1 MEEHGVTQNNE
12 KLMFAIGL
20 ICGLLI
26 FFIGAMIFCLAAGIK
41 PGKILAHS
49 NDLTDRATL
58 EKLAS
63 IRQSIDEEFYRTD
76 VEVDTLREGLYRGLV
91 DALDDPYSVYYTEEE
106 MGEIM
111 ESIEGVYEGIGAY
124 LMLAVDADY
133 PIITG
138 TIAGSPAEA
147 AGLQEND
154 VLVEV
159 EGEST
164 KGLDLSTVVSRVRG
178 EEGTVVELTI
188 LRDGKHMTVS
198 IERAKIESPTVE
210 TEDPVDGI
218 GYLRI
223 TEFDDVTPDQFSE
236 GIADLQAKGMQG
248 LLLDLRSNTGGNL
261 DAVCEIA
268 DELLPEGV
276 IVYTLD
282 RDGNREDFESDGER
296 SVDFPIVVLTNDYTA
311 SASEILAGAIRD
323 YGFGKLVGTT
333 TYGKGVVQRIYRLGD
348 GSALKLTVESYF
360 TPSGF
365 DLNGVGL
372 SPDVE
377 IEFDSDAYEKDKTDN
392 QRDEAARVLRQLMK
406 K

>member
-1 MEEHGVTQNNE
+1 MEEKEIRNNE
-12 KLMFAIGL
+12 KLMFVIGL
-20 ICGLLI
+20 MCGMLV
-26 FFIGAMIFCLAAGIK
+26 FFIGVMILCIVMGIH
-41 PGKILAHS
+41 PASLGRSGKG
-49 NDLTDRATL
+49 LTDRATL
-58 EKLAS
+58 EKITS
-63 IRQSIDEEFYRTD
+63 IRESIDQSFYRTD
-76 VEVDTLREGLYRGLV
+76 VEDDTLREGLYRGLV
-91 DALDDPYSVYYTEEE
+91 DALDDPYSVYYTEDE
-106 MGEIM
+106 MDEIM

-133 PIITG
+133 PVITG
-138 TIAGSPAEA
+138 TIAGSPAEE
-147 AGLQEND
+147 AGLLEND
-154 VLVEV
+154 VLAEV

-164 KGLDLSTVVSRVRG
+164 KGWDLSTVVSRVRG
-178 EEGTVVELTI
+178 EEGTVVDLTI
-188 LRDGKHMTVS
+188 LRNGNRIPVS
-198 IERAKIESPTVE
+198 IKRGKIESPTVE
-210 TEDPVDGI
+210 TEEPVNGI

-223 TEFDDVTPDQFSE
+223 TEFDDVTPDQFTE
-236 GIADLQAKGMQG
+236 GLAELKAKGMEG

-282 RDGNREDFESDGER
+282 RDGNREDYTSDGDRYEE
-296 SVDFPIVVLTNDYTA
+296 FPIVVLTNGYTA

-323 YGFGKLVGTT
+323 HGQGKLVGTT
-333 TYGKGVVQRIYRLGD
+333 TYGKGVVQRIYQLTD

-377 IEFDSDAYEKDKTDN
+377 IEFDDEAYEKDKTDN
-392 QRDEAARVLRQLMK
+392 QREKAEEILRQLMK
-406 K
+406 E

>member
-1 MEEHGVTQNNE
+1 MEERREPQNNE

-20 ICGLLI
+20 MCGMLI
-26 FFIGAMIFCLAAGIK
+26 FFIAAVIACIALGIR
-41 PGKILAHS
+41 PGRMLSRGKE
-49 NDLTDRATL
+49 LTDRATID
-58 EKLAS
+58 KITS
-63 IRQSIDEEFYRTD
+63 IRESIADNFYRTD
-76 VEVDTLREGLYRGLV
+76 VEEDALREGLYRGLV

-133 PIITG
+133 PVITG

-154 VLVEV
+154 VLAEV

-164 KGLDLSTVVSRVRG
+164 KGWDLSTVVSRVRG
-178 EEGTVVELTI
+178 EEGTVVNLTI
-188 LRDGKHMTVS
+188 LRNGKHIHVS

-223 TEFDDVTPDQFSE
+223 TEFDDVTPEQFSE
-236 GIADLQAKGMQG
+236 GIADLQAKGMRG

-276 IVYTLD
+276 VVYTLD
-282 RDGNREDFESDGER
+282 RDGNREDFYSDADR
-296 SVDFPIVVLTNDYTA
+296 YVDFPIVVLTNGYTA

-323 YGFGKLVGTT
+323 YGMGKLVGTT
-333 TYGKGVVQRIYRLGD
+333 TYGKGVV
-348 GSALKLTVESYF
+348 
-360 TPSGF
+360 
-365 DLNGVGL
+365 
-372 SPDVE
+372 
-377 IEFDSDAYEKDKTDN
+377 
-392 QRDEAARVLRQLMK
+392 
-406 K
+406 

>member
-154 VLVEV
+154 VLAEV